1 MSFSGKLVRNAQ
13 AWLPNREQSSRLVL
27 RAAADYGE
35 SPMKKSLDDRY
46 LKMSEIRLVSDL
58 RIMHSKVNE
67 LFQVVQTL
75 KRRHPEGAIRQYSD
89 HLALEDDI
97 KRVDE
102 IYLWFVGL
110 KEERLRLTKK

>member
-1 MSFSGKLVRNAQ
+1 
-13 AWLPNREQSSRLVL
+13 
-27 RAAADYGE
+27 
-35 SPMKKSLDDRY
+35 MKKSLSDRY
-46 LKMSEIRLVSDL
+46 LKIDEIRLVSDL

-67 LFQVVQTL
+67 LFQVVATL
-75 KRRHPEGAIRQYSD
+75 KRRHPEMAIRRYSD
-89 HLALEDDI
+89 HVALEEDI